1 VLLIGIFTVYQDMAC
16 ALQVNSRTN
25 PIESQAFTAFVRAA
39 MIHTLTTIVPI
50 FVIIL
55 LGWMLRNFGF
65 MQVAFIEPAN
75 RLVYYL
81 AIPAMVFR
89 SISKASLAV
98 QFDGWVVLLTMLSIC
113 MVFAVAWW
121 LTVVRHMP
129 QRHRGTFIQNSFHGN
144 LGYIGLAVSF
154 YYLGSNGLVRA
165 SILAGFMMILQ
176 NLLAVIALQIHSPQV
191 PVSQKKGVVVLK
203 ILGNPIILSALAG
216 IFVSLTAFPVPEVL
230 GRCLDI
236 LSDLALPMALLIIG
250 ASLSF
255 DMVPSRLKSVLTT
268 GVLKLLMLPAAGLM
282 LFRLF
287 NVDSELILP
296 AIILLAS
303 PTATVTY
310 VMAKEMHGDSE
321 FAVVAISVN
330 TLLSAVTYTI
340 WLSLVG

>member
-1 VLLIGIFTVYQDMAC
+1 
-16 ALQVNSRTN
+16 
-25 PIESQAFTAFVRAA
+25 
-39 MIHTLTTIVPI
+39 MIHTIITIIPI

-55 LGWMLRNFGF
+55 LGWLLRVFGF
-65 MQVAFIEPAN
+65 MPAGFIEAAN
-75 RLVYYL
+75 RLVFYL

-89 SISKASLAV
+89 SISKASLGV
-98 QFDGWVVLLTMLSIC
+98 QFDGWVVLLAMLSIG
-113 MVFAVAWW
+113 MVFAVAW
-121 LTVVRHMP
+121 LLSILRHMP

-154 YYLGSNGLVRA
+154 YYLGSEGLVRA
-165 SILAGFMMILQ
+165 SILAGFVMILQ
-176 NLLAVIALQIHSPQV
+176 NLLAVIALQVNAARMPASR
-191 PVSQKKGVVVLK
+191 KNGVVVLK

-216 IFVSLTAFPVPEVL
+216 MFVSLTDFPVPAVL

-255 DMVPSRLKSVLTT
+255 DMVPARLTSVLATAAM
-268 GVLKLLMLPAAGLM
+268 KLLLMPACGLM

-287 NVDSELILP
+287 NVDSEWVLP
-296 AIILLAS
+296 AIILLAA

-310 VMAKEMHGDSE
+310 VMAKEMHGDSD

-330 TLLSAVTYTI
+330 TLLSAITYTI
-340 WLSLVG
+340 WLSLLG